1 MEVFV
6 RKKFE
11 RNMRKINS
19 IKVNENWS
27 ENTGHILVE
36 SIFENDIWKPD
47 TMSLSVAHFNPP
59 L

>member
-6 RKKFE
+6 GKKLE

-19 IKVNENWS
+19 MKVNEKWS
-27 ENTGHILVE
+27 ENAGHILVE
-36 SIFENDIWKPD
+36 SIFENEIWKQD

>member
-1 MEVFV
+1 
-6 RKKFE
+6 
-11 RNMRKINS
+11 MRKINS
-19 IKVNENWS
+19 IKINEKWS

-36 SIFENDIWKPD
+36 SIFENEIWKQD

>member
-19 IKVNENWS
+19 IKINEKWS

-36 SIFENDIWKPD
+36 SIFENEIWKQD